1 MTENNTPS
9 CGLAFYNLIA
19 NLLFNNE
26 LHEENIAIRNVW
38 QKGDANFLNVYF
50 YSTKKSKVL
59 ESNYFHDIY
68 DLSTEKYYKDIN
80 AFIEE
85 FLETQKRHELQKQ
98 DTKDEKVEIRYT
110 YLENFRPAVLILIF
124 FSRLNP
130 NLMNVKINVIK
141 EYIKSKQPKAEK
153 FSNQYIEA
161 YIKSITPSI
170 DDFYQSLEE
179 LKRYSS
185 EDVEDMAREAVK
197 ISVTDG
203 VVHYEEKIF
212 LAELFQALREYGITP
227 DIEF

>member
-9 CGLAFYNLIA
+9 CSLAFYNLIA

-26 LHEENIAIRNVW
+26 LHEENIAIRNIW
-38 QKGDANFLNVYF
+38 QKSGANFLNVYF
-50 YSTKKSKVL
+50 YSTKKSKIL

-80 AFIEE
+80 VFIEE

-124 FSRLNP
+124 FARLNP

-141 EYIKSKQPKAEK
+141 EYIKSKQPQAEK